1 VAPLTATLVEAAA
14 AARAEA
20 RAQRL
25 RSQVSR
31 FELRRRSADIQR
43 THATCSET
51 YAGLERTRGVRQC
64 SPWSDLPW
72 RYPGA
77 DLDLILVP
85 WEGDA

>member
-1 VAPLTATLVEAAA
+1 MAALTASLVEAAA

-25 RSQVSR
+25 QAQVSR
-31 FELRRRSADIQR
+31 FELRRRNADVQR
-43 THATCSET
+43 AHAACSET

-64 SPWSDLPW
+64 SPWSDLAW